1 MRKYVIPLFVLILVI
16 GGAYYAMAQAQTQ
29 VPTSM
34 SDTTQVANETPD
46 MTSVEEETEVAVEEE
61 TETESESQV
70 QVDVTAEQT
79 VSPSVSEDLADEEV
93 VTEVTVERDPEGC
106 PTTKGFLEQVC
117 ELGDVKFERMKGLG
131 FRRNPAA
138 DPIELEGWGSE
149 QVQTCIDTCAQT
161 EGCVGVSVRSEGL
174 GENSKH
180 QCSFHTNL
188 ESKVQGAEYRAYCLD
203 DLTPCEGADFETEQD
218 GDFWE

>member
-16 GGAYYAMAQAQTQ
+16 GGAYYAMTQAQTQ

-79 VSPSVSEDLADEEV
+79 VSEDLADEEV

-138 DPIELEGWGSE
+138 DPIELEGWGAE

-180 QCSFHTNL
+180 HCSFHTNL

-203 DLTPCEGADFETEQD
+203 DLTPCEGADFENEQD